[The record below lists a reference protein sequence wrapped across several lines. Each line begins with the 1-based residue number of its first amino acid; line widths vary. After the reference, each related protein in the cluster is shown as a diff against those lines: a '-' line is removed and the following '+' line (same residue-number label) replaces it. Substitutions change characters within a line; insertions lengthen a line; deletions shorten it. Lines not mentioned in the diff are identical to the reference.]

1 MSKYRRM
8 AYETLEAVAVL
19 AVALVVV
26 LVVMGAVHFVTGWF
40 MGVGQ

>member
-1 MSKYRRM
+1 MSKYRRIF
-8 AYETLEAVAVL
+8 YETLEAVAVL

-26 LVVMGAVHFVTGWF
+26 LLVMGAVHFVSGWF